1 MKGKMKR
8 YLVLEDGTV
17 YQGQAFGAARVSVGE
32 LVFTTGMTGYQEAI
46 TDDSYAGQ
54 LLVFTN
60 PLLGNYGVS
69 LVDSEDLNSS
79 CAGVVCRQLARVVDS
94 WRSSETLD
102 HFMQRQGI
110 PGISGIDTRALTKK
124 LRNAGTMQAE
134 LVDELPATAN
144 VVDNLVRSEKKEL
157 LFRDNQIAPFMIP
170 GSGFNVVLVDFG
182 AKQSILRELIKRHCN
197 IVVVPETATAEE
209 ILRFEPDGVLLS
221 NGPGDPQDHP
231 NAIKMIQKIQSKT
244 VIFGI
249 CLGHQLFALANGAK
263 TYKMKFGHRGFN
275 HPVIEIASQRSMFT
289 SQNHGY
295 AVAADSI
302 DHSVLTETYVEL
314 NDQTVE
320 GLRHKKYPA
329 ASVQF
334 HPDASPGP
342 HDAIDV
348 FDDFIAM
355 ITSQQE
361 EKIAKKK

>member
-1 MKGKMKR
+1 MKR
-8 YLVLEDGTV
+8 YLILEDGTV

-157 LFRDNQIAPFMIP
+157 LFRDNQKAPFMIP

-209 ILRFEPDGVLLS
+209 ILRFEPMGFCF
-221 NGPGDPQDHP
+221 Q
-231 NAIKMIQKIQSKT
+231 M
-244 VIFGI
+244 
-249 CLGHQLFALANGAK
+249 ALAIRK
-263 TYKMKFGHRGFN
+263 IIQM
-275 HPVIEIASQRSMFT
+275 RS
-289 SQNHGY
+289 
-295 AVAADSI
+295 
-302 DHSVLTETYVEL
+302 
-314 NDQTVE
+314 
-320 GLRHKKYPA
+320 R
-329 ASVQF
+329 
-334 HPDASPGP
+334 
-342 HDAIDV
+342 
-348 FDDFIAM
+348 
-355 ITSQQE
+355 
-361 EKIAKKK
+361 